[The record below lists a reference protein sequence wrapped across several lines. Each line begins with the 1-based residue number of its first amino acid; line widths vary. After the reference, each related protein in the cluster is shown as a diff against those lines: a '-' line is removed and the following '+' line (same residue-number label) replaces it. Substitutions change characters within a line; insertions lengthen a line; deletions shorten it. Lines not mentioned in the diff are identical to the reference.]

1 MRLEKPERHFDSKCL
16 QLTLLLAKGFDEL
29 LVFQR
34 LHFAEFR
41 LLSRAGLGCVL
52 GHETTIS
59 FKVICVQVRG

>member
-41 LLSRAGLGCVL
+41 LFSRAGLGCVL
-52 GHETTIS
+52 SHETTIS